1 MLRNRHLQK
10 GAMVRSESESSAL
23 QLPPYWRAARF
34 EDEVASRRAY
44 VRLTAVLLEHRR
56 IDLSF
61 TRLLLDTGYHVA
73 VVGDRTRT
81 AIDRVIG
88 RQLEPGTPTSLAPYL
103 LSELW
108 QRHRV
113 VSDFSPWMERHYLH
127 L

>member
-1 MLRNRHLQK
+1 
-10 GAMVRSESESSAL
+10 MVRPESEPSAL

-34 EDEVASRRAY
+34 QDEVASRRAY

-61 TRLLLDTGYHVA
+61 TRLLLETGYHVA
-73 VVGDRTRT
+73 VVGSRTRT
-81 AIDRVIG
+81 AVDRAIG
-88 RQLEPGTPTSLAPYL
+88 RELELGIPANLAPYL

-108 QRHRV
+108 RRHRS
-113 VSDFSPWMERHYLH
+113 VSDFRPWMERHYLH

>member
-1 MLRNRHLQK
+1 
-10 GAMVRSESESSAL
+10 MVRAESEPSAL
-23 QLPPYWRAARF
+23 QLPPYWRASLF
-34 EDEVASRRAY
+34 EDEVTSRRAY

-61 TRLLLDTGYHVA
+61 TRLLLETGYHVA
-73 VVGDRTRT
+73 VVGTRTR
-81 AIDRVIG
+81 AAVDRAIG
-88 RQLEPGTPTSLAPYL
+88 RELEPGTPTSLAPYL

-108 QRHRV
+108 QRHRA